1 MAVRR
6 RKRGG
11 GPTHGHGGRWF
22 AECWWTTDVVP
33 PRVRLVEELAEIGG
47 VEETGLDDL
56 RLDAVVDLYVLFIL
70 EQKLPAGSEV
80 VGHGCTERLGVDFG
94 AISLNPVDLT
104 FITPLAEVTQADSQ
118 ALRLCLKPLQQRN
131 ASKCLALGGAIHA
144 AKNGALHNVFVKL
157 KSGR

>member
-22 AECWWTTDVVP
+22 AECWWNTDVVP

-56 RLDAVVDLYVLFIL
+56 RLDAVVDLDVLFIL
-70 EQKLPAGSEV
+70 EQKLPAGSKV
-80 VGHGCTERLGVDFG
+80 IGHGCADGLRVDFG
-94 AISLNPVDLT
+94 ARINHIVNLS
-104 FITPLAEVTQADSQ
+104 FITPLAVVTQADSQ
-118 ALRLCLKPLQQRN
+118 AL
-131 ASKCLALGGAIHA
+131 G
-144 AKNGALHNVFVKL
+144 
-157 KSGR
+157 